1 MRKTI
6 SIVALVIAVCV
17 LIKILFPTPI
27 LSLKCHFDDNKSCVE
42 LGRDKQS
49 RGDYESSKRIFAKA
63 CGLGDI
69 DSCFEVGILYDN
81 GDKVDAI
88 KASEFYL
95 KACEKSKA
103 VSCHK
108 LGNLYQKGLLEK
120 DYKKAVKFYEK
131 ACDLGY
137 GKSCHNG
144 GSVYFMGG
152 FGLEADHKKAFGFFK
167 KGCEHDIPIA
177 AITSH
182 FHISKATG
190 RRGTM
195 IKL

>member
-27 LSLKCHFDDNKSCVE
+27 LSLKCYFDDNKSCVE

-49 RGDYESSKRIFAKA
+49 RGDYESSRTIFAKA
-63 CGLGDI
+63 CDLGDI

-103 VSCHK
+103 ASCHK
-108 LGNLYQKGLLEK
+108 LGNLYQKGLLKK

-131 ACDLGY
+131 ACDLGFSY
-137 GKSCHNG
+137 ACGNLGVLYVG
-144 GSVYFMGG
+144 GSQNVKQDLRKALDYFVRACDLGN
-152 FGLEADHKKAFGFFK
+152 EKI
-167 KGCEHDIPIA
+167 CEKLQWIKD
-177 AITSH
+177 T
-182 FHISKATG
+182 IS
-190 RRGTM
+190 
-195 IKL
+195 IDQPQN